1 MSKLLKVTVLAFI
14 VFIVYMVFSGSTMLF
29 DLLIGIIVA
38 FITSMFV
45 ADFLVLNPSKLLSLK
60 RIINLIVYTLY
71 YFTRIEFTAHYD
83 VIRRILNPKMPINP
97 GIVRVPYYSESD
109 YSMVTVANSIT
120 NTPGTVVVD
129 FDEVRKVFYVHWID
143 VKSIDPR
150 DTYSFIAR
158 TFEDYAR
165 RIFD

>member
-1 MSKLLKVTVLAFI
+1 MSKILRITVLTLI
-14 VFIVYMVFSGSTMLF
+14 LFIVYIVFNGSTMFF
-29 DLLIGIIVA
+29 DLLIGVIVA
-38 FITSMFV
+38 FITGLLV
-45 ADFLVLNPSKLLSLK
+45 ADLLVLNSSKLLSFK

-71 YFTRIEFTAHYD
+71 YFTKIEFIAHYD

-165 RIFD
+165 RVFD